1 MTFKEIDKK
10 YYYDGDDL
18 GSNIIDDYT
27 IFKVWSPF
35 AEHIQLNLYK
45 SGHEGDCYKTFA
57 LEKGEKG
64 VWSVKIT
71 ENLDGIYYDFYVTVD
86 GKCNQTA
93 DPYARACG
101 LNGFRSMVVD
111 LKTTNPNGF
120 ENDKTPPKQ
129 SEYIIYEVHIKDFSY
144 DKSGGFPEEYRGK
157 YKAFCIENT
166 TLYNKGEYKTG
177 LQYLKNLGVN
187 YIQLMPIYDSGS
199 VDEANPE
206 SSYNWGY
213 DPVNYNVPEGS
224 YATDAQ
230 NGKVRIK
237 ELKELI
243 QSLHKNGF
251 RVIMDVVYNHTYKSD
266 SWLERTAPNYYYRKW
281 KNGTLS
287 NGSGCG
293 NDIASERAM
302 CSKYILDSVMYWA
315 EEYHIDGF
323 RFDLM
328 GLLDVKLMNNIRKAL
343 DKRFGKGEKLI
354 FGEPWAADK
363 TATTNYLA
371 NKNNIKKL
379 NKNIGAFSDIIRD
392 NIKGSVL
399 DAESGGF
406 VNGGKGFEQKIIKSM
421 SGDDIFLAPSQII
434 NYVSCHDDLTLF
446 DKLSKTLD
454 SDKILAANRLVA
466 AIYMMCRG
474 RLFFLSGEEFG
485 RTKGGIKNSYNKSIE
500 INKLDWDLAYQNRDL
515 INYYKG
521 LIALRKQLLGLCDKT
536 SRNRVIKSE
545 IISENCVCITVDNSS
560 CNWKQLKLIYNSSSK
575 NINLKLKKQWQI
587 LVDNESSFKWQIE
600 DFTNNANVKPLS
612 ALILG
617 KK

>member
-10 YYYDGDDL
+10 YYYSGYL
-18 GSNIIDDYT
+18 GSKITDKGT
-27 IFKVWSPF
+27 VFKIWSPF
-35 AEHIQLNLYK
+35 AEHIELNLYK
-45 SGHEGDCYKTFA
+45 SGHEGDCYNTIALVKEDKGIWSFKT
-57 LEKGEKG
+57 
-64 VWSVKIT
+64 S
-71 ENLDGIYYDFYVTVD
+71 ENLDGIYYDFNVTVN
-86 GKCNQTA
+86 GKCERTA

-111 LKTTNPNGF
+111 LKTTNPDGF
-120 ENDKTPPKQ
+120 ENDIPPEKQ
-129 SEYIIYEVHIKDFSY
+129 NEDIIYEVHIKDFSY
-144 DKSGGFPEEYRGK
+144 AESGGFPKEYRGK

-166 TLYNKGEYKTG
+166 SLYNKGEYNTG
-177 LQYLKNLGVN
+177 LQYLKDLGVN

-224 YATDAQ
+224 YATDAE

-237 ELKELI
+237 EFKELI
-243 QSLHKNGF
+243 HSLHKNGF

-281 KNGTLS
+281 KNGALS

-343 DKRFGKGEKLI
+343 DKRFGKGEKLM
-354 FGEPWAADK
+354 FGEPWSADK
-363 TATTNYLA
+363 TATRNYLA
-371 NKNNIKKL
+371 NQNNIKKL
-379 NKNIGAFSDIIRD
+379 DINIGAFSDIIRD

-406 VNGGKGFEQKIIKSM
+406 VNGGKGFEEKIIKSI
-421 SGDDIFLAPSQII
+421 SGDYIFLAPSQVI

-454 SDKILAANRLVA
+454 SEKILAANRLAA

-485 RTKGGIKNSYNKSIE
+485 RTKRGIKNSYNKSIE

-536 SRNRVIKSE
+536 ARNRVIKSE
-545 IISENCVCITVDNSS
+545 IIAENCVCITVDNSS
-560 CNWKQLKLIYNSSSK
+560 SKWEQLKLVYNSSSE
-575 NINLKLKKQWQI
+575 NINLKLKENWQI
-587 LVDNESSFKWQIE
+587 LVDGENSFKWQAQ
-600 DFTNNANVKPLS
+600 DFTNNANIKPLS